1 MDRVLSDE
9 SILQLLHD
17 DAPWGDLTT
26 SLLIPATASARV
38 EFRARFPMTLCATE
52 ESARM
57 FELKGASLDFLQP
70 SGSQLAPGD
79 PILSASGSA
88 QTLLTVW
95 KSAQVIVEWA
105 SGIASAARAMV
116 DGAQGIPVACTRK
129 QVPGTK
135 ALSIKAVHAGGAVM
149 HRLGVS
155 ESILVFAEH
164 RQFFHTCSG
173 KTLFQLKQRA
183 PEHRAIVE
191 VHDIEDAIHWAQSG
205 AEILQLD
212 KFSPADIRLCKTHIE
227 KAGLATR
234 LGIAGGVNPG
244 NIHEFVAAGADFI
257 VTSWPYYASPKDVQV
272 NFIAQ

>member
-9 SILQLLHD
+9 AILQLLND

-26 SLLIPATASARV
+26 SLLIPPKTTARVDFSARY
-38 EFRARFPMTLCATE
+38 PMTLCAAE
-52 ESARM
+52 EAARM
-57 FELKGASLDFLQP
+57 FQLKGATLTFVQP
-70 SGSQLAPGD
+70 SGSQLNPGD
-79 PILSASGSA
+79 IILSASGLA
-88 QTLLTVW
+88 ATLLTVW
-95 KSAQVIVEWA
+95 KSAQVLVEWA
-105 SGIASAARAMV
+105 SGIASAAREMV
-116 DGAQGIPVACTRK
+116 DNAQGVPVACTRK

-135 ALSIKAVHAGGAVM
+135 ALSIKAVHAGGAMM

-191 VHDIEDAIHWAQSG
+191 VHNIEDAMHWAQSG

-244 NIHEFVAAGADFI
+244 NIHEFIAAGADFI
-257 VTSWPYYASPKDVQV
+257 VTSWPYYANPKDVQV
-272 NFIAQ
+272 NFIPE